1 MANVMLREICECDTH
16 TIPFYTKD
24 ILDNLRFAGTLTLV
38 IYKGKI
44 GFLTAKHCICER
56 YDYKKDGLF
65 LITKNGEI
73 NISNYIYYL
82 YRDKEID
89 LIIILST
96 FIIRDHKY
104 ILLDDDNHGVV
115 DFSEFFWVG
124 FPIKKSPNEIRKEK
138 NVMSL
143 FQEKY
148 TRQSFDNY
156 EKERSSLNQ
165 SLIACI
171 PFSKFDGDYI
181 QGEFNLKNIQYY
193 YEGSK
198 EKGYSLKG
206 MSGGL
211 LFYFS
216 EKKYSLSI
224 QFDSELE
231 AFLAKP
237 VSFHFLGIGIE
248 HKKELTI
255 LGITKQAIVKSFQKI
270 TEEINTTPNLP
281 YPIIFTINIDEEIAK
296 IR

>member
-1 MANVMLREICECDTH
+1 MIIKNMD
-16 TIPFYTKD
+16 F
-24 ILDNLRFAGTLTLV
+24 
-38 IYKGKI
+38 
-44 GFLTAKHCICER
+44 
-56 YDYKKDGLF
+56 F
-65 LITKNGEI
+65 LITKNGEM

-115 DFSEFFWVG
+115 DFYEFFWVG

-138 NVMSL
+138 NVMEL

-165 SLIACI
+165 SLIARI

-193 YEGSK
+193 YEGTK

-211 LFYFS
+211 LFYYS
-216 EKKYSLSI
+216 EKKYSLSL

-231 AFLAKP
+231 VFLAKP

-255 LGITKQAIVKSFQKI
+255 LGITKQAIVKAFQKI
-270 TEEINTTPNLP
+270 TEEINTTSDFS
-281 YPIIFTINIDEEIAK
+281 YPIIFTVNIDEEIAK
-296 IR
+296 FR